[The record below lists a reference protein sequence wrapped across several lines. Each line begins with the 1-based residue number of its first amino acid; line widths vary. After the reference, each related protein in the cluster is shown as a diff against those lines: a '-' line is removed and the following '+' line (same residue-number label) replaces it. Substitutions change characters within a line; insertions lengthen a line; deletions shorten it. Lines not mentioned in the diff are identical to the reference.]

1 MNRTVV
7 VPGRTTGKQTSQRL
21 GGSAIL
27 SRPHRPTPV
36 IPADSTPKPL
46 PPPQQQPAV
55 LPSATK
61 TPKAP
66 VKHDR
71 KHSPYDH
78 DKESED
84 AETTMCSW
92 FSAPLRLRVKKC
104 NNDVGNVV
112 PAAAPFAGMALAIG
126 HASSWLGGAFAGLGV
141 VVGHS
146 LWLQQDTNTNLR
158 IYEND
163 LESLHRSLRTA
174 RDSMKETTQ
183 EIRRARN
190 RWDEYTS
197 SLLEE
202 IRQKKAELKE
212 HRRGSWR
219 GNRLVEVTGE
229 REISDKGSAIAG
241 T

>member
-1 MNRTVV
+1 MKMNQRKESANRRFV
-7 VPGRTTGKQTSQRL
+7 VPETTTEQPLSPL
-21 GGSAIL
+21 GGAIL
-27 SRPHRPTPV
+27 SRSQRPTPAT
-36 IPADSTPKPL
+36 PADSTPKP
-46 PPPQQQPAV
+46 PPQQQKKRHDV
-55 LPSATK
+55 LPSATDN
-61 TPKAP
+61 PQP
-66 VKHDR
+66 PSIPDR
-71 KHSPYDH
+71 KPSPYDD

-202 IRQKKAELKE
+202 VRQKQAELKE
-212 HRRGSWR
+212 H
-219 GNRLVEVTGE
+219 V
-229 REISDKGSAIAG
+229 
-241 T
+241 